1 MINYDFPYAYENK
14 LYHTLAFENQARGY
28 KLYKASVDAGFTCP
42 NLDGSRGTGGCIFC
56 SGGSGYFTAASEVPL
71 EDQLAAEVKSSVAPY
86 LNGRFVDMDQ
96 VIEDK
101 IGMSITDFFAKEGEA
116 SFRQIESETLEELL
130 QEGDDVIISTGGGVV
145 VTECN
150 RKLLKKNRKHNVWLH
165 SSFDVVYNRI
175 KKDIKNQRPLFLNH
189 SKEEFKAIYDGRM
202 ALYKG
207 LADLVVTVD
216 NRTPEEV
223 ARFIKCM

>member
-1 MINYDFPYAYENK
+1 MAK
-14 LYHTLAFENQARGY
+14 VLL
-28 KLYKASVDAGFTCP
+28 GFM
-42 NLDGSRGTGGCIFC
+42 GVG
-56 SGGSGYFTAASEVPL
+56 
-71 EDQLAAEVKSSVAPY
+71 KSSVAPY

-165 SSFDVVYNRI
+165 SSFDVGYNRI

>member
-1 MINYDFPYAYENK
+1 MAK
-14 LYHTLAFENQARGY
+14 VLL
-28 KLYKASVDAGFTCP
+28 GFM
-42 NLDGSRGTGGCIFC
+42 GVG
-56 SGGSGYFTAASEVPL
+56 
-71 EDQLAAEVKSSVAPY
+71 KSSVAPY
-86 LNGRFVDMDQ
+86 LNGCFVDMDQ

-175 KKDIKNQRPLFLNH
+175 ILKRNSRPFMMVEWPSIKVWQIWLSLLIIGRQKK
-189 SKEEFKAIYDGRM
+189 
-202 ALYKG
+202 
-207 LADLVVTVD
+207 
-216 NRTPEEV
+216 
-223 ARFIKCM
+223 

>member
-1 MINYDFPYAYENK
+1 MAK
-14 LYHTLAFENQARGY
+14 VLL
-28 KLYKASVDAGFTCP
+28 GFM
-42 NLDGSRGTGGCIFC
+42 GVG
-56 SGGSGYFTAASEVPL
+56 
-71 EDQLAAEVKSSVAPY
+71 KSSVAPY

-223 ARFIKCM
+223 ARLIKCM

>member
-1 MINYDFPYAYENK
+1 MMTAIAALLVQDGEVDLQRAEAINTSYPSSLVIWKDYCMAK
-14 LYHTLAFENQARGY
+14 VLL
-28 KLYKASVDAGFTCP
+28 GFM
-42 NLDGSRGTGGCIFC
+42 GVG
-56 SGGSGYFTAASEVPL
+56 
-71 EDQLAAEVKSSVAPY
+71 KSSVAPY

-202 ALYKG
+202 VLYKG

>member
-1 MINYDFPYAYENK
+1 MAK
-14 LYHTLAFENQARGY
+14 VLL
-28 KLYKASVDAGFTCP
+28 GFM
-42 NLDGSRGTGGCIFC
+42 GVG
-56 SGGSGYFTAASEVPL
+56 
-71 EDQLAAEVKSSVAPY
+71 KSSVAPF
-86 LNGRFVDMDQ
+86 LDGRFVDMDQ
-96 VIEDK
+96 VIEEK
-101 IGMSITDFFAKEGEA
+101 IGMSIADFFAKEGEA
-116 SFRQIESETLEELL
+116 SFRQIESETLEALL

-145 VTECN
+145 VTERN
-150 RKLLKKNRKHNVWLH
+150 RQLLKKNRKYNIWLH
-165 SSFDVVYNRI
+165 ASFDVVYDRI

-202 ALYKG
+202 ALYQS

>member
-1 MINYDFPYAYENK
+1 MAK
-14 LYHTLAFENQARGY
+14 VLL
-28 KLYKASVDAGFTCP
+28 GFM
-42 NLDGSRGTGGCIFC
+42 GVG
-56 SGGSGYFTAASEVPL
+56 
-71 EDQLAAEVKSSVAPY
+71 KSSVAPY

-165 SSFDVVYNRI
+165 SSFC
-175 KKDIKNQRPLFLNH
+175 L
-189 SKEEFKAIYDGRM
+189 
-202 ALYKG
+202 LYTSDA
-207 LADLVVTVD
+207 AD
-216 NRTPEEV
+216 E
-223 ARFIKCM
+223 